1 MTEQEML
8 RLMGYNLNGGRF
20 LPTVGDTPKIA
31 MDAALQTV
39 ANVMVPQLFAT
50 WYSPEVVEILQ
61 SPTNS
66 TEIFGE
72 EKRGDWKD
80 TVTMFPVS
88 ERVGKTT
95 AYTDFGRGPT
105 SDANIEFVQR
115 DTYKFMTFIQCGDLE
130 QELTAGAKINLLS
143 EKQGAAAQTIALDSN
158 SFNLFGV
165 AGYNIVGLLNDPALP
180 AAIDPAS
187 VSTGASTTSTAW
199 ADKTAVQIYNDV
211 LALFNQISKLA
222 GGYVKYNTP
231 MILAVPPS
239 IQGELAKVTDL
250 GVAPNMEALTK
261 YFPGL
266 KLVVLPQ
273 LEDEEGVASAM
284 LIVPE
289 IAGKKTGTFG
299 FLEKLRTSRV
309 VLEHTSMSQKWSSST
324 TGALIFRP
332 FAVATMTGIQKS
344 GD

>member
-8 RLMGYNLNGGRF
+8 QLMGYNLKGGRF
-20 LPTVGDTPKIA
+20 LPTVGDTTQIA

-39 ANVMVPQLFAT
+39 ANVQIPQLFAT

-61 SPTNS
+61 APTNS
-66 TEIFGE
+66 TEIFAE

-80 TVTMFPVS
+80 TETLFPVS

-105 SDANIEFVQR
+105 SEANLEFMKR

-143 EKQGAAAQTIALDSN
+143 EKQGAAAQAIALDSN
-158 SFNLFGV
+158 NFNLFGV
-165 AGYNIVGLLNDPALP
+165 SGMNIVGLLNDPALP

-187 VSTGASTTSTAW
+187 VPDGSAGTTTAW
-199 ADKTAVQIYNDV
+199 ADKTANQIYNDV
-211 LALFNQISKLA
+211 LALFNQVSKLA
-222 GGYVKYNTP
+222 NGYVKFNSP
-231 MILAVPPS
+231 MILAIPPS
-239 IQGELAKVTDL
+239 VQGDLAKVTDL
-250 GVAPNMEALTK
+250 GLAPNMEALTK
-261 YFPGL
+261 YFPNL
-266 KLVVLPQ
+266 KIVVLPQ
-273 LEDEEGVASAM
+273 LEDEDGVASAM

-289 IAGKKTGTFG
+289 IAGKKTGCFG
-299 FLEKLRTSRV
+299 FLEKLRASRV

-332 FAVATMTGIQKS
+332 FAIATMTGIQGS

>member
-8 RLMGYNLNGGRF
+8 HKMGYNLKGGRF
-20 LPTVGDTPKIA
+20 LPTVGDTTQIA

-39 ANVMVPQLFAT
+39 ANVQVPQLFAT

-61 SPTNS
+61 APTNS
-66 TEIFGE
+66 TEIFAE

-80 TVTMFPVS
+80 TVTMFPVA
-88 ERVGKTT
+88 EYVGKTT
-95 AYTDFGRGPT
+95 PYTDFGRGVT
-105 SDANIEFVQR
+105 SEANLEFAQR
-115 DTYKFMTFIQCGDLE
+115 DTYKFQTFIQCGDLE

-143 EKQGAAAQTIALDSN
+143 EKQNAAARAIALDSN
-158 SFNLFGV
+158 AFNLYGV
-165 AGYNIVGLLNDPALP
+165 AGMNIVGLLNDPALP

-187 VSTGASTTSTAW
+187 VSDGSSGTTTGW
-199 ADKTAVQIYNDV
+199 ANKTAVQIYNDV
-211 LALFNQISKLA
+211 LAMFNQVSKLA
-222 GGYVKYNTP
+222 NGYVKFNTP

-239 IQGELAKVTDL
+239 VQGDLAKVTDL

-261 YFPGL
+261 YFPNL
-266 KLVVLPQ
+266 KIVVLPQ
-273 LEDEEGVASAM
+273 LEDEDGVASAM

-289 IAGKKTGTFG
+289 IAGQKTGCFG
-299 FLEKLRTSRV
+299 FLEKLRASRV

-332 FAVATMTGIQKS
+332 FAVATMTGIQAYA
-344 GD
+344 D